1 MAWQEEDGDGNRQG
15 LTIAE
20 FGEPGGPGMGGCP
33 AGPGDAGAPKPGTAS
48 VVRSGDDTSLQVTW
62 TPATQVPTA
71 EPISGYSVMAIA
83 DSSTDGQHVQHRSPH
98 HGERDPRDDHR
109 PQPLGVL

>member
-1 MAWQEEDGDGNRQG
+1 MAWQEEDADGNRQG

-48 VVRSGDDTSLQVTW
+48 VVRCEDKTSLQVSVEPGHAGPDRRADQRLQRRGHRELVDRR
-62 TPATQVPTA
+62 PA
-71 EPISGYSVMAIA
+71 GA
-83 DSSTDGQHVQHRSPH
+83 DRPPH
-98 HGERDPRDDHR
+98 DGERDPRHDHR
-109 PQPLGVL
+109 PERLRGL